1 MNSFTETVDV
11 ETVEK
16 PKPKPKSQIVKPNK
30 DNVVELR
37 GNKNIISVLTS
48 EFLKSKECDAILK
61 ECVLELW
68 LNSDVVGQSDKGRK
82 KKKLREA
89 TQQNLPMNEKG
100 WPYTKVL
107 ELTQQANIKNFKMN
121 VAGFFQAD
129 NPQIVRYKNKSFYD
143 WHLDIGNNAPFRKLT
158 FIVQLSD
165 SDDYDGGNLELMNMI
180 TDGNL
185 FRKKG
190 QIIIFPSFVPWRI
203 TKVTKGVRNA
213 IEAWIHGPSF
223 V

>member
-185 FRKKG
+185 FRIKG

-213 IEAWIHGPSF
+213 IEGWIHGPSF